1 MSESG
6 GGFTTSLIAF
16 ISAGLLLRVKASHYS
31 VSRQVPVGF

>member
-6 GGFTTSLIAF
+6 GGLLLAL

-31 VSRQVPVGF
+31 VSRQVAVGF